1 MLQMAVGLARQPFCP
16 HWLVIVTI
24 IL

>member
-1 MLQMAVGLARQPFCP
+1 MLQMAVGLARQPFCL